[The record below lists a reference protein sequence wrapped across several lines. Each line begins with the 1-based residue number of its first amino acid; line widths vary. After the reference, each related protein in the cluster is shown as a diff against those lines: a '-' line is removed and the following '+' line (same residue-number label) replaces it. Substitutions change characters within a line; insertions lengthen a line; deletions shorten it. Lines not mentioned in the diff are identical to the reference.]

1 MTQATRFAFTNRNI
15 AALPAHDANSASK
28 SAEYSDTT
36 VIGLKAV
43 VSKNGNKSFAFRCQL
58 TSGRKRFG
66 RIGTFPATD
75 VPAARSIALEMR
87 AVVDRGG
94 DPMEQQ
100 DRQKAMPT
108 FAEFAKEYME
118 YSTQVKKSACDDA
131 SKFKVHLLK
140 KFGSRR
146 LCDIGTRDIELHH
159 IAMKQSHTAG
169 TANRHLALLSAL
181 FRKACE
187 WGRVD
192 RNPANGVKAF
202 KESPARQK
210 YLSTE
215 EIVRIFDAMKTEVNK
230 TAVAALT
237 LLILT
242 GTRRE
247 ETLQARW
254 EHVDLTK
261 GQWWLPVTK
270 AGKGRTVNLNDAAIA
285 LLKEQPSR
293 GKSPWVFPGRD
304 GDKPLNNP
312 RKCLTRLL
320 KAANIEW
327 VTIHS
332 LRRAFATIA
341 INSGATLYEVSGL
354 LGHANQKTTLI
365 YAHLADSS
373 QRKAS
378 QKVADVISNAMRE
391 SEEFRK
397 AA

>member
-1 MTQATRFAFTNRNI
+1 MTHPTRFAFTNRNI
-15 AALPAHDANSASK
+15 AALPAHDANSPSK

-36 VIGLKAV
+36 VIGLKVA
-43 VSKNGNKSFAFRCQL
+43 VSKNGNKSFAFRYQL
-58 TSGRKRFG
+58 SSGRKRFM
-66 RIGTFPATD
+66 RIGTVGAID
-75 VPAARSIALEMR
+75 VAEARKIALEHR
-87 AVVDRGG
+87 AIIDRGG
-94 DPMEQQ
+94 DPMEQL

-108 FAEFAKEYME
+108 FAEFAQEYMR
-118 YSTQVKKSACDDA
+118 YSQQVKKSACDDA
-131 SKFKVHLLK
+131 SKLKVHLLP
-140 KFGSRR
+140 KFGHRR
-146 LCDIGTRDIELHH
+146 LCDITPRDIELHH
-159 IAMKQSHTAG
+159 LAIKQSHTAG
-169 TANRHLALLSAL
+169 TANRHLALLSAM

-187 WGRVD
+187 WGQID
-192 RNPANGVKAF
+192 RNPAAGVKAF

-215 EIVRIFDAMKTEVNK
+215 EIVRVFEAMKNDPNK
-230 TAVAALT
+230 TAVAALS
-237 LLILT
+237 LLILS

-254 EHVDLTK
+254 EHVDLDK
-261 GQWWLPVTK
+261 GQWWLPFTK
-270 AGKGRTVNLNDAAIA
+270 AGKGRTVNLNDSAIA

-293 GKSPWVFPGRD
+293 GNSQWVFPGRD

-332 LRRAFATIA
+332 LRRAFASIA

-354 LGHANQKTTLI
+354 LGHSSQKTTQI

-378 QKVADVISNAMRE
+378 QKVADVIGNAMRE
-391 SEEFRK
+391 SEEFK
-397 AA
+397 ETA